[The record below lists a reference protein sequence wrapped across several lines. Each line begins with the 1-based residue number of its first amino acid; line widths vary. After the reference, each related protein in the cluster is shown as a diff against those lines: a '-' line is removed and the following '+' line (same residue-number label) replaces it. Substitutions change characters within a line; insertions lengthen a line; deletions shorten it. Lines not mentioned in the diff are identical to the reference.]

1 MKRLKCWS
9 LTAIGIGVAALCA
22 SPALAQQEDREKY
35 QKVADKG
42 LEWLKK
48 QQQKDGTWSS
58 GGQNP
63 VSMTAMAGL
72 AMLCEGSTVTQGKYR
87 DNIRLAA
94 DWLVKRSMKGGGRN
108 GLIGNPD
115 HPGETG
121 RYMYGHGFAML
132 FLASVYGEED
142 DKERRAELKDVLTRA
157 VKYAGSAQSTQ
168 GGWFY
173 TGKGDPPGSDNDE
186 GSVTVTQMQGLRAC
200 RDAGIQVPKDIM
212 KKGADYLRKSTT
224 PDGGVVYSLGRG
236 GFGAPAGGGRPA
248 LTAAAIACLFSAGD
262 YKDEYVQKWFKFCY
276 NEDLQ
281 PQQQKIPFTGPGG
294 QRLGFDEYTH
304 FYYAASI
311 YFIGEDGWAKMMHPK
326 SDPKAA
332 NPKYLTWSKYR
343 KSYFEGIA
351 AAQGA
356 DGGWSGA
363 GGWGSGPIYS
373 TAVYCVIMQL
383 DNNCLPVFQR

>member
-1 MKRLKCWS
+1 MKRFQCW
-9 LTAIGIGVAALCA
+9 LIFVAGFGVATFLPSQSKAD
-22 SPALAQQEDREKY
+22 PIDEKY
-35 QKVADKG
+35 QKAVDKG

-48 QQQKDGTWSS
+48 QQQKDGTWSN

-63 VSMTAMAGL
+63 VAMTSMAGL

-87 DNIRLAA
+87 DNIRLAV
-94 DWLVKRSMKGGGRN
+94 DWLMKRSMKGGARH
-108 GLIGNPD
+108 GLVGNPD

-132 FLASVYGEED
+132 FLASAYGEED
-142 DKERRAELKDVLTRA
+142 DKQRRAELKEILTRA
-157 VKYAGSAQSTQ
+157 VTYCGSAQSTQ
-168 GGWFY
+168 GGWYY

-200 RDAGIQVPKDIM
+200 RDAGIPVPKEIM
-212 KKGADYLRKSTT
+212 KKGADYLRKST
-224 PDGGVVYSLGRG
+224 DNQGGVVYSLGRG

-248 LTAAAIACLFSAGD
+248 LTAAAITCLFSAGD
-262 YKDEYVQKWFKFCY
+262 YKDEYVKKWFKFCY

-294 QRLGFDEYTH
+294 QRFGFDEYTH

-311 YFIGEDGWAKMMHPK
+311 YFIGEDGWARMMHPEV
-326 SDPKAA
+326 DPKAA

-343 KSYFEGIA
+343 NSYFEGILQS
-351 AAQGA
+351 QGA
-356 DGGWSGA
+356 DGGWTGA

-383 DNNCLPVFQR
+383 DKNCLPVFQR

>member
-1 MKRLKCWS
+1 MNWFRGWS
-9 LTAIGIGVAALCA
+9 IAVMGFGVAALFA
-22 SPALAQQEDREKY
+22 SYSYADPIDEKY
-35 QKVADKG
+35 QKAIDKG

-48 QQQKDGTWSS
+48 QQHKDGSWSN

-63 VSMTAMAGL
+63 VAMTSMAGL

-94 DWLVKRSMKGGGRN
+94 DWLMKKSQKGGARR

-115 HPGETG
+115 LPGETG

-142 DKERRAELKDVLTRA
+142 DKQRRADLKEVLTRA
-157 VKYAGSAQSTQ
+157 VTYCGSAQSSH

-200 RDAGIQVPKDIM
+200 RDAGIPVPKEIM
-212 KKGADYLRKSTT
+212 KKGTDYLRRST
-224 PDGGVVYSLGRG
+224 DAQGGVIYSLGRG
-236 GFGAPAGGGRPA
+236 GLGAPAGGGRPA
-248 LTAAAIACLFSAGD
+248 LTAAAITCLFSAGD
-262 YKDEYVQKWFKFCY
+262 YKDEYVKKWFKFCY
-276 NEDLQ
+276 NEDLP

-294 QRLGFDEYTH
+294 QRSGFDEYTH

-311 YFIGEDGWAKMMHPK
+311 YFIGEDGWAKMMHPEA
-326 SDPKAA
+326 DPKAA

-343 KSYFEGIA
+343 DSYFEGILRS
-351 AAQGA
+351 QGA
-356 DGGWSGA
+356 DGGWTGA